1 MDRIT
6 FEFSS
11 EQLEQL
17 DIILDLALKQLGRKF
32 VHEIMEIDEAIK
44 HGELTKLQI
53 VNLQYCLDVVLTR
66 CGKSVGVICLMLDH
80 MITKAVATAREAA

>member
-80 MITKAVATAREAA
+80 MIMKAVATAREAA